1 MPDIAGLIMGI
12 GGTGMGTYSWGQ
24 GIGAGVPLGNV
35 LPVPNIVPGVMC
47 GE

>member
-1 MPDIAGLIMGI
+1 MPGIAGLTMGI
-12 GGTGMGTYSWGQ
+12 GGTGMGTTWGQ

-35 LPVPNIVPGVMC
+35 LPVPNIVPGVMY